1 MTASRCE
8 QILAAFAT
16 AAVGTTGLGSRIYR
30 DREQAIARNEIPAG
44 EGALIIEP
52 AAENDDITTTTETV
66 TTTLTINADLFVHGA
81 PLSTISDP
89 IRVDLHSRIMAST
102 TLRALVIS
110 VYPSGRNWDPE
121 VGDLGAV
128 RTTYAV
134 SYRTSLTDITR
145 ELP

>member
-16 AAVGTTGLGSRIYR
+16 AAAGTVGLGSRIYR
-30 DREQAIARNEIPAG
+30 DREQAIGRSEIPLNEAV
-44 EGALIIEP
+44 LIIEP
-52 AAENDDITTTTETV
+52 AAEVDDITTTTETI
-66 TTTLTINADLFVHGA
+66 TTTLTINADLFINGA

-89 IRVDLHSRIMAST
+89 IRVDLHGRIMASS

-110 VYPSGRNWDPE
+110 VYPSGRHWDPE
-121 VGDLGAV
+121 AGDLGAV

-134 SYRTSLTDITR
+134 SYRTSLTDLTR
-145 ELP
+145 QLP